1 MSGRAPP
8 HPPTHTSHP
17 TLTLPRDARR
27 RHTRRPPRPLGRG
40 VTSKAVVSLTC
51 ACVSCILSMRTVC
64 NNMYGKG
71 GLDSAETP
79 TEPSPTT
86 PSDPRRGRPGKA
98 QRGPSHAR
106 RWTLI
111 YDFRGSHAAASRV
124 AGLSRDHYRFATL
137 AERPD
142 APRCRG
148 AVAGAPATTAVS
160 RLQYEYGA
168 RVRARPLP
176 AKMLDR
182 KAPTACVH

>member
-1 MSGRAPP
+1 MRMLMLMHRFVPK
-8 HPPTHTSHP
+8 
-17 TLTLPRDARR
+17 
-27 RHTRRPPRPLGRG
+27 RG
-40 VTSKAVVSLTC
+40 VGSRVSDLSLC
-51 ACVSCILSMRTVC
+51 IMCILRMQTVC

-148 AVAGAPATTAVS
+148 AVAGAPATTVS
-160 RLQYEYGA
+160 RLQYGA

-182 KAPTACVH
+182 KTPTAYVH